1 MSSLIIDSKI
11 EIEKWLDDFISSSS
25 EYFDNYDDLV
35 EDIIANVK
43 ENGDEALISLTHKF
57 DNVQL
62 EKATLF
68 FSEQEIRSSSKKIL
82 AKEKEALNLAASRI
96 KKYHIKQLPKNKFWK
111 DEKGVNLGFRWTP
124 INSIGIYVP
133 GGLASY
139 PSSVLMNAIPA
150 KVAGVRNITMV
161 TPTPLGKINPLV
173 LYAAKIAGVDKIVK
187 IGGAQAIAALA
198 YGTES
203 IDAVDKIVGPGNSF
217 VAAAKR
223 KVFGQVGIDSV
234 AGPSEVLIIS
244 DSDQN
249 PSWIAAD
256 LLAQAEHDEK
266 AKSILITDNITFAKA
281 VELEVWKLLSNLKD
295 NTVAS
300 KSWSENGKILV
311 VNQLKDNKNWFS
323 KLTPG
328 GFLIISYPTKDCFPE
343 WKDTCKK
350 IDIEYSGLNFLCSKE
365 LLKDFKS
372 TEIHYSKQFNYLENF
387 EDVYKLFRSIKNVGA
402 QSTNCKRKTVKELKE
417 IQKFWPKNYNNT
429 VNLSWQIE
437 IQVIKKL

>member
-150 KVAGVRNITMV
+150 KVAGVSNITMV

-234 AGPSEVLIIS
+234 AGPSEVLIIA

-295 NTVAS
+295 NTVAT

-311 VNQLKDNKNWFS
+311 VNQLKDSINLANTIAAEHLQICIKEPEILLDKIVNAGAIFLGENTPEVFGDYILGSNHVLPTCRAARFS
-323 KLTPG
+323 SPLSTIDFMKRTS
-328 GFLIISYPTKDCFPE
+328 IS
-343 WKDTCKK
+343 K
-350 IDIEYSGLNFLCSKE
+350 IPLGA
-365 LLKDFKS
+365 LKDLGYAAKILATSETLDAHAFS
-372 TEIHYSKQFNYLENF
+372 ASLRISE
-387 EDVYKLFRSIKNVGA
+387 KNG
-402 QSTNCKRKTVKELKE
+402 
-417 IQKFWPKNYNNT
+417 
-429 VNLSWQIE
+429 
-437 IQVIKKL
+437 

>member
-1 MSSLIIDSKI
+1 MSSLIIESKK
-11 EIEKWLDDFISSSS
+11 EIEKWLVDFISSSS
-25 EYFDNYDDLV
+25 EYFDNYNDLV
-35 EDIIANVK
+35 EDIINNVK
-43 ENGDEALISLTHKF
+43 ENGDEGLISLTHKF
-57 DNVQL
+57 DNVKL

-68 FSEQEIRSSSKKIL
+68 FSEEEIRSSSKKIL
-82 AKEKEALNLAASRI
+82 AKEKEALKLAASRI

-173 LYAAKIAGVDKIVK
+173 LYAAKIAGVDKIIK

-203 IDAVDKIVGPGNSF
+203 IDAVDKIVGPGNTF

-244 DSDQN
+244 DSEQN

-266 AKSILITDNITFAKA
+266 AKSILITDSIHFAQA

-300 KSWSENGKILV
+300 KSWSENGKIIV
-311 VNQLKDNKNWFS
+311 VNQLKDSINLANTIAAEHLQICIKE
-323 KLTPG
+323 P
-328 GFLIISYPTKDCFPE
+328 
-343 WKDTCKK
+343 
-350 IDIEYSGLNFLCSKE
+350 E
-365 LLKDFKS
+365 LLLDKIVNAGAIFVGENTPEVFGDYILGSNHVLPTCRAARFSSPLSTIDFMKRTSISKISLNALKDLGCAAKILATS
-372 TEIHYSKQFNYLENF
+372 ETLDAHAYSASLRISEK
-387 EDVYKLFRSIKNVGA
+387 DG
-402 QSTNCKRKTVKELKE
+402 
-417 IQKFWPKNYNNT
+417 
-429 VNLSWQIE
+429 
-437 IQVIKKL
+437 

>member
-234 AGPSEVLIIS
+234 AGPSEVLIIA

-266 AKSILITDNITFAKA
+266 AKSILITDNITFAKS

-311 VNQLKDNKNWFS
+311 VNQLKDSINLANTIAAEHLQICIKEPEILLDKIVNAGAIFLGENTPEVFGDYILGSNHVLPTCRAARFS
-323 KLTPG
+323 SPLSTIDFMKRTS
-328 GFLIISYPTKDCFPE
+328 IS
-343 WKDTCKK
+343 K
-350 IDIEYSGLNFLCSKE
+350 IPLGA
-365 LLKDFKS
+365 LKDLGYAAKILATSETLDAHAFS
-372 TEIHYSKQFNYLENF
+372 ASLRISE
-387 EDVYKLFRSIKNVGA
+387 KNG
-402 QSTNCKRKTVKELKE
+402 
-417 IQKFWPKNYNNT
+417 
-429 VNLSWQIE
+429 
-437 IQVIKKL
+437 

>member
-111 DEKGVNLGFRWTP
+111 DEEGVNLGFRWTP

-234 AGPSEVLIIS
+234 AGPSEVLIIA

-266 AKSILITDNITFAKA
+266 AKSILITDNITFAQA

-311 VNQLKDNKNWFS
+311 VNQLKDSINLANTIAAEHLQICIKE
-323 KLTPG
+323 P
-328 GFLIISYPTKDCFPE
+328 
-343 WKDTCKK
+343 
-350 IDIEYSGLNFLCSKE
+350 E
-365 LLKDFKS
+365 LLLDKIVNAGAIFLGENTPEVVGDYILGSNHVLPTCRAARFSSPLSTIDFMKRTSISKISLGALKDLGYAAKILATSETLDAHAFS
-372 TEIHYSKQFNYLENF
+372 ASLRISE
-387 EDVYKLFRSIKNVGA
+387 KNG
-402 QSTNCKRKTVKELKE
+402 
-417 IQKFWPKNYNNT
+417 
-429 VNLSWQIE
+429 
-437 IQVIKKL
+437 

>member
-11 EIEKWLDDFISSSS
+11 EIQKWLDDFISSSS

-62 EKATLF
+62 EKTTLF

-150 KVAGVRNITMV
+150 KVAGVSNITMV

-234 AGPSEVLIIS
+234 AGPSEVLIIA

-311 VNQLKDNKNWFS
+311 VNQLKDSINLANTIAAEHLQICIKE
-323 KLTPG
+323 P
-328 GFLIISYPTKDCFPE
+328 
-343 WKDTCKK
+343 
-350 IDIEYSGLNFLCSKE
+350 E
-365 LLKDFKS
+365 LLLDKIVNAGAIFLGENTPEVFGDYILGSNHVLPTCRAARFSSPLSTIDFMKRTSISKISLGALKDLGYAAKILATSETLDAHAFS
-372 TEIHYSKQFNYLENF
+372 ASLRISE
-387 EDVYKLFRSIKNVGA
+387 KNG
-402 QSTNCKRKTVKELKE
+402 
-417 IQKFWPKNYNNT
+417 
-429 VNLSWQIE
+429 
-437 IQVIKKL
+437 

>member
-150 KVAGVRNITMV
+150 KVAGVSNITMV

-234 AGPSEVLIIS
+234 AGPSEVLIIA

-311 VNQLKDNKNWFS
+311 VNQLKDSINLANTIAAEH
-323 KLTPG
+323 LQ
-328 GFLIISYPTKDCFPE
+328 ICIKDP
-343 WKDTCKK
+343 
-350 IDIEYSGLNFLCSKE
+350 E
-365 LLKDFKS
+365 LLLDKIVNAGAIFLGENTPEVFGDYILGSNHVLPTCRAARFSSPLSTIDFMKRTSISKISLNALKDLGNAAKILATSETLDAHAFS
-372 TEIHYSKQFNYLENF
+372 ASLRISE
-387 EDVYKLFRSIKNVGA
+387 KNG
-402 QSTNCKRKTVKELKE
+402 
-417 IQKFWPKNYNNT
+417 
-429 VNLSWQIE
+429 
-437 IQVIKKL
+437 

>member
-1 MSSLIIDSKI
+1 MSSLIIDSRI

-57 DNVQL
+57 DNVKL

-68 FSEQEIRSSSKKIL
+68 FSEEEIRTSSKKIL
-82 AKEKEALNLAASRI
+82 AKEKEALKLAASRI

-150 KVAGVRNITMV
+150 KVAGVRKITMV

-234 AGPSEVLIIS
+234 AGPSEVLIIA

-311 VNQLKDNKNWFS
+311 VNQLKDSINLANTIAAEHLQICIKE
-323 KLTPG
+323 P
-328 GFLIISYPTKDCFPE
+328 
-343 WKDTCKK
+343 
-350 IDIEYSGLNFLCSKE
+350 E
-365 LLKDFKS
+365 LLLDKIVNAGAIFLGENTPEVFGDYILGSNHVLPTCRAARFSSPLSTIDFMKRTSISKISLGALKDLGYAAKILATSETLDAHAFS
-372 TEIHYSKQFNYLENF
+372 ASLRISE
-387 EDVYKLFRSIKNVGA
+387 KNG
-402 QSTNCKRKTVKELKE
+402 
-417 IQKFWPKNYNNT
+417 
-429 VNLSWQIE
+429 
-437 IQVIKKL
+437 

>member
-68 FSEQEIRSSSKKIL
+68 FSEEEIRSSSKKIL
-82 AKEKEALNLAASRI
+82 AKEKEALKLAASRI

-150 KVAGVRNITMV
+150 KVAGVSNITMV

-234 AGPSEVLIIS
+234 AGPSEVLIIA

-311 VNQLKDNKNWFS
+311 VNQLKDSINLANTIAAEHLQICIKE
-323 KLTPG
+323 P
-328 GFLIISYPTKDCFPE
+328 
-343 WKDTCKK
+343 
-350 IDIEYSGLNFLCSKE
+350 E
-365 LLKDFKS
+365 LLLDKIVNAGAIFLGENTPEVFGDYILGSNHVLPTCRAARFSSPLSTIDFMKRTSISKISLGALKDLGYAAKILATSETLDAHAFS
-372 TEIHYSKQFNYLENF
+372 ASLRISE
-387 EDVYKLFRSIKNVGA
+387 KNG
-402 QSTNCKRKTVKELKE
+402 
-417 IQKFWPKNYNNT
+417 
-429 VNLSWQIE
+429 
-437 IQVIKKL
+437 

>member
-234 AGPSEVLIIS
+234 AGPSEVLIIA

-266 AKSILITDNITFAKA
+266 AKSILITDNITFAQA

-300 KSWSENGKILV
+300 KSWNENGKILV
-311 VNQLKDNKNWFS
+311 VNQLKDSINLANTIAAEHLQICIKE
-323 KLTPG
+323 P
-328 GFLIISYPTKDCFPE
+328 
-343 WKDTCKK
+343 
-350 IDIEYSGLNFLCSKE
+350 E
-365 LLKDFKS
+365 LLLDKIVNAGAIFLGENTPEVFGDYILGSNHVLPTCRAARFSSPLSTIDFMKRTSISKIPLGALKDLGYAAKILATSETLDAHAFS
-372 TEIHYSKQFNYLENF
+372 ASLRISE
-387 EDVYKLFRSIKNVGA
+387 KNG
-402 QSTNCKRKTVKELKE
+402 
-417 IQKFWPKNYNNT
+417 
-429 VNLSWQIE
+429 
-437 IQVIKKL
+437 

>member
-124 INSIGIYVP
+124 IDSIGIYVP

-234 AGPSEVLIIS
+234 AGPSEVLIIA

-311 VNQLKDNKNWFS
+311 VNQLKDSINLANTIAAEHLQICIKEPEILLDKIVNAGAIFLGENTPEVFGDYILGSNHVLPTCRAARFS
-323 KLTPG
+323 SPLSTIDFMKRTS
-328 GFLIISYPTKDCFPE
+328 IS
-343 WKDTCKK
+343 K
-350 IDIEYSGLNFLCSKE
+350 ISLGA
-365 LLKDFKS
+365 LKDLGYAAKILATSETLDAHAFS
-372 TEIHYSKQFNYLENF
+372 ASLRISE
-387 EDVYKLFRSIKNVGA
+387 KNG
-402 QSTNCKRKTVKELKE
+402 
-417 IQKFWPKNYNNT
+417 
-429 VNLSWQIE
+429 
-437 IQVIKKL
+437 

>member
-203 IDAVDKIVGPGNSF
+203 IDAVDKIVGPGNSI

-234 AGPSEVLIIS
+234 AGPSEVLIIA

-311 VNQLKDNKNWFS
+311 VNQLKDYINLANTIAAEHLQICIKE
-323 KLTPG
+323 P
-328 GFLIISYPTKDCFPE
+328 
-343 WKDTCKK
+343 
-350 IDIEYSGLNFLCSKE
+350 E
-365 LLKDFKS
+365 LLLDKIVNAGAIFLGENTPEVFGDYILGSNHVLPTCRAARFSSPLSTIDFMKRTSISKISLNALKDLGYAAKILATSETLDAHAFS
-372 TEIHYSKQFNYLENF
+372 ASLRISE
-387 EDVYKLFRSIKNVGA
+387 KNG
-402 QSTNCKRKTVKELKE
+402 
-417 IQKFWPKNYNNT
+417 
-429 VNLSWQIE
+429 
-437 IQVIKKL
+437 

>member
-1 MSSLIIDSKI
+1 MSSLLIDSKI
-11 EIEKWLDDFISSSS
+11 EIDKWLDDFISSSS

-150 KVAGVRNITMV
+150 KVAGVSNITMV

-223 KVFGQVGIDSV
+223 KVFGLS
-234 AGPSEVLIIS
+234 LIHI
-244 DSDQN
+244 
-249 PSWIAAD
+249 
-256 LLAQAEHDEK
+256 
-266 AKSILITDNITFAKA
+266 
-281 VELEVWKLLSNLKD
+281 
-295 NTVAS
+295 
-300 KSWSENGKILV
+300 
-311 VNQLKDNKNWFS
+311 
-323 KLTPG
+323 
-328 GFLIISYPTKDCFPE
+328 
-343 WKDTCKK
+343 
-350 IDIEYSGLNFLCSKE
+350 
-365 LLKDFKS
+365 
-372 TEIHYSKQFNYLENF
+372 
-387 EDVYKLFRSIKNVGA
+387 
-402 QSTNCKRKTVKELKE
+402 
-417 IQKFWPKNYNNT
+417 
-429 VNLSWQIE
+429 
-437 IQVIKKL
+437 

>member
-234 AGPSEVLIIS
+234 AGPSEVLIIA

-311 VNQLKDNKNWFS
+311 VNQLKDSINLANTIAAEHLQICIKEPEILLDKIVNAGAIFLGENTPEVFGDYILGSNHVLPTCRAARFS
-323 KLTPG
+323 SPLSTIDFMKRTS
-328 GFLIISYPTKDCFPE
+328 IS
-343 WKDTCKK
+343 K
-350 IDIEYSGLNFLCSKE
+350 ISLGA
-365 LLKDFKS
+365 LKDLGYAAKILATSETLDAHAFS
-372 TEIHYSKQFNYLENF
+372 ASLRISE
-387 EDVYKLFRSIKNVGA
+387 KNG
-402 QSTNCKRKTVKELKE
+402 
-417 IQKFWPKNYNNT
+417 
-429 VNLSWQIE
+429 
-437 IQVIKKL
+437 

>member
-150 KVAGVRNITMV
+150 KVAGVSNITMV

-234 AGPSEVLIIS
+234 AGPSEVLIIA

-300 KSWSENGKILV
+300 KSWSENGKIIV
-311 VNQLKDNKNWFS
+311 VNQLKDSINLANTIAAEHLQICIKE
-323 KLTPG
+323 P
-328 GFLIISYPTKDCFPE
+328 
-343 WKDTCKK
+343 
-350 IDIEYSGLNFLCSKE
+350 E
-365 LLKDFKS
+365 LLLDKIVNAGAIFLGENTPEVFGDYILGSNHVLPTCRAARFSSPLSTIDFMKRTSISKIPLGALKDLGYAAKILATSETLDAHAFS
-372 TEIHYSKQFNYLENF
+372 ASLRISE
-387 EDVYKLFRSIKNVGA
+387 KNG
-402 QSTNCKRKTVKELKE
+402 
-417 IQKFWPKNYNNT
+417 
-429 VNLSWQIE
+429 
-437 IQVIKKL
+437 

>member
-11 EIEKWLDDFISSSS
+11 EIEKWLVNFISSSS

-35 EDIIANVK
+35 EDIITNVK
-43 ENGDEALISLTHKF
+43 ENGDEALINLTYKF
-57 DNVQL
+57 DNVKL

-68 FSEQEIRSSSKKIL
+68 FSDEEIRSSSKKIL

-150 KVAGVRNITMV
+150 KVAGVSNITMV
-161 TPTPLGKINPLV
+161 TPTPFGKINPLV

-234 AGPSEVLIIS
+234 AGPSEVLIIA

-311 VNQLKDNKNWFS
+311 VNQLKDSINLANTIAAEHLQICIKE
-323 KLTPG
+323 P
-328 GFLIISYPTKDCFPE
+328 
-343 WKDTCKK
+343 
-350 IDIEYSGLNFLCSKE
+350 E
-365 LLKDFKS
+365 LLLDKIVNAGAIFLGENTPEVFGDYILGSNHVLPTCRAARFSSPLSTIDFMKRTSISKISLGALKDLGYAAKILATSETLDAHAFS
-372 TEIHYSKQFNYLENF
+372 ASLRISE
-387 EDVYKLFRSIKNVGA
+387 KNG
-402 QSTNCKRKTVKELKE
+402 
-417 IQKFWPKNYNNT
+417 
-429 VNLSWQIE
+429 
-437 IQVIKKL
+437 

>member
-234 AGPSEVLIIS
+234 AGPSEVLIIA

-311 VNQLKDNKNWFS
+311 VNQLKDSINLANTIAAEHLQICIKE
-323 KLTPG
+323 P
-328 GFLIISYPTKDCFPE
+328 
-343 WKDTCKK
+343 
-350 IDIEYSGLNFLCSKE
+350 E
-365 LLKDFKS
+365 LLLDKIVNAGAIFLGENTPEVFGDYILGSNHVLPTCRAARFSSPLSTIDFMKRTSISKISLNALKDLGYAAKILATSETLDAHAFS
-372 TEIHYSKQFNYLENF
+372 ASLRISE
-387 EDVYKLFRSIKNVGA
+387 KNG
-402 QSTNCKRKTVKELKE
+402 
-417 IQKFWPKNYNNT
+417 
-429 VNLSWQIE
+429 
-437 IQVIKKL
+437 

>member
-82 AKEKEALNLAASRI
+82 AKEKEALKLAASRI

-234 AGPSEVLIIS
+234 AGPSEVLIIA

-311 VNQLKDNKNWFS
+311 VNQLKDSINLANTIAAEHLQICIKE
-323 KLTPG
+323 P
-328 GFLIISYPTKDCFPE
+328 
-343 WKDTCKK
+343 
-350 IDIEYSGLNFLCSKE
+350 E
-365 LLKDFKS
+365 LLLDKIVNAGAIFLGENTPEVFGDYILGSNHVLPTCRAARFSSPLSTIDFMKRTSISKISLGALKDLGYAAKILATSETLDAHAFS
-372 TEIHYSKQFNYLENF
+372 ASLRISE
-387 EDVYKLFRSIKNVGA
+387 KNG
-402 QSTNCKRKTVKELKE
+402 
-417 IQKFWPKNYNNT
+417 
-429 VNLSWQIE
+429 
-437 IQVIKKL
+437 

>member
-62 EKATLF
+62 EKTTLF
-68 FSEQEIRSSSKKIL
+68 FSEHEIRSSSKKIL

-234 AGPSEVLIIS
+234 AGPSEVLIIA

-311 VNQLKDNKNWFS
+311 VNQLKDSINLANTIAAEHLQICIKE
-323 KLTPG
+323 P
-328 GFLIISYPTKDCFPE
+328 
-343 WKDTCKK
+343 
-350 IDIEYSGLNFLCSKE
+350 E
-365 LLKDFKS
+365 LLLDKIVNAGAIFLGENTPEVFGDYILGSNHVLPTCRAARFSSPLSTIDFMKRTSISKIPLGALKDLGYAAKILATSETLDAHAFS
-372 TEIHYSKQFNYLENF
+372 ASLRISE
-387 EDVYKLFRSIKNVGA
+387 KNG
-402 QSTNCKRKTVKELKE
+402 
-417 IQKFWPKNYNNT
+417 
-429 VNLSWQIE
+429 
-437 IQVIKKL
+437 

>member
-35 EDIIANVK
+35 ENIIANVK

-234 AGPSEVLIIS
+234 AGPSEVLIIA

-256 LLAQAEHDEK
+256 LLAQAEHDQK

-311 VNQLKDNKNWFS
+311 VNQLKDSINLANTIAAEHLQICIKEPEILLDKIVNAGAIFLGENTPEVFGDYILGSNHVLPTCRAARFS
-323 KLTPG
+323 SPLSTIDFMKRTS
-328 GFLIISYPTKDCFPE
+328 IS
-343 WKDTCKK
+343 K
-350 IDIEYSGLNFLCSKE
+350 ISLNA
-365 LLKDFKS
+365 LKDLGYAAKILATSETLDAHAFS
-372 TEIHYSKQFNYLENF
+372 ASLRISE
-387 EDVYKLFRSIKNVGA
+387 KNG
-402 QSTNCKRKTVKELKE
+402 
-417 IQKFWPKNYNNT
+417 
-429 VNLSWQIE
+429 
-437 IQVIKKL
+437 

>member
-234 AGPSEVLIIS
+234 AGPSEVLIIA

-281 VELEVWKLLSNLKD
+281 VELEVWKLLCNLND

-311 VNQLKDNKNWFS
+311 VNQLKDSINLANTIAAEHLQICIKE
-323 KLTPG
+323 P
-328 GFLIISYPTKDCFPE
+328 
-343 WKDTCKK
+343 
-350 IDIEYSGLNFLCSKE
+350 E
-365 LLKDFKS
+365 LLLDKIVNAGAIFLGENTPEVFGDYILGSNHVLPTCRAARFSSPLSTIDFMKRTSISKIPLGALKDLGYAAKILATSETLDAHAFS
-372 TEIHYSKQFNYLENF
+372 ASLRISE
-387 EDVYKLFRSIKNVGA
+387 KNG
-402 QSTNCKRKTVKELKE
+402 
-417 IQKFWPKNYNNT
+417 
-429 VNLSWQIE
+429 
-437 IQVIKKL
+437 

>member
-234 AGPSEVLIIS
+234 AGPSEVLIIA

-311 VNQLKDNKNWFS
+311 VNQLKDSINLANTIAAEHLQICIKE
-323 KLTPG
+323 P
-328 GFLIISYPTKDCFPE
+328 
-343 WKDTCKK
+343 
-350 IDIEYSGLNFLCSKE
+350 E
-365 LLKDFKS
+365 LLLDKIVNAGAIFLGENTPEVFGDYILGSNHVLPTCRAARFSSPLSTIDFMKRTSISKIPLGALKDLGYAAKILATSETLDAHAFS
-372 TEIHYSKQFNYLENF
+372 ASLRISG
-387 EDVYKLFRSIKNVGA
+387 KNG
-402 QSTNCKRKTVKELKE
+402 
-417 IQKFWPKNYNNT
+417 
-429 VNLSWQIE
+429 
-437 IQVIKKL
+437 

>member
-1 MSSLIIDSKI
+1 MSSLIIDSKK
-11 EIEKWLDDFISSSS
+11 EIEKWLVDFISSSS

-35 EDIIANVK
+35 EDIITNVK

-234 AGPSEVLIIS
+234 AGPSEVLIIA

-311 VNQLKDNKNWFS
+311 VNQLKDSINLANTIAAEHLQICIKEPEILLDKIVNAGAIFLGENTPEVFGDYILGSNHVLPTCRAARFS
-323 KLTPG
+323 SPLSTIDFMKRTS
-328 GFLIISYPTKDCFPE
+328 IS
-343 WKDTCKK
+343 K
-350 IDIEYSGLNFLCSKE
+350 ISLNA
-365 LLKDFKS
+365 LKDLGYAAKILATSETLDAHAFS
-372 TEIHYSKQFNYLENF
+372 ASLRISE
-387 EDVYKLFRSIKNVGA
+387 KNG
-402 QSTNCKRKTVKELKE
+402 
-417 IQKFWPKNYNNT
+417 
-429 VNLSWQIE
+429 
-437 IQVIKKL
+437 

>member
-1 MSSLIIDSKI
+1 MSSLIINSKK
-11 EIEKWLDDFISSSS
+11 EIEKWLVDFISSSS

-234 AGPSEVLIIS
+234 AGPSEVLIIA

-311 VNQLKDNKNWFS
+311 VNQLKDSINLANTIAAEHLQICIKE
-323 KLTPG
+323 P
-328 GFLIISYPTKDCFPE
+328 
-343 WKDTCKK
+343 
-350 IDIEYSGLNFLCSKE
+350 E
-365 LLKDFKS
+365 LLLDKIVNAGAIFLGENTPEVFGDYILGSNHVLPTCRAARFSSPLSTIDFMKRTSISKISLGALKDLGYAAKILATSETLDAHAFS
-372 TEIHYSKQFNYLENF
+372 ASLRISE
-387 EDVYKLFRSIKNVGA
+387 KNG
-402 QSTNCKRKTVKELKE
+402 
-417 IQKFWPKNYNNT
+417 
-429 VNLSWQIE
+429 
-437 IQVIKKL
+437 

>member
-35 EDIIANVK
+35 EDIITNVK
-43 ENGDEALISLTHKF
+43 ENGDEALINLTYKF
-57 DNVQL
+57 DNVKL

-68 FSEQEIRSSSKKIL
+68 FSDEEIRSSSKKIL
-82 AKEKEALNLAASRI
+82 AKEKEALKLAASRI

-111 DEKGVNLGFRWTP
+111 DKEGVNLGFRWTP

-234 AGPSEVLIIS
+234 AGPSEVLIIA

-300 KSWSENGKILV
+300 NSWSENGKILV
-311 VNQLKDNKNWFS
+311 VNQLKDSINLANTIAAEHLQICIKE
-323 KLTPG
+323 P
-328 GFLIISYPTKDCFPE
+328 
-343 WKDTCKK
+343 
-350 IDIEYSGLNFLCSKE
+350 E
-365 LLKDFKS
+365 LLLDKIVNAGAIFLGENTPEVFGDYILGSNHVLPTCRAARFSSPLSTIDFMKRTSISKISLGALKDLGYAAKILATSETLDAHAFS
-372 TEIHYSKQFNYLENF
+372 ASLRISE
-387 EDVYKLFRSIKNVGA
+387 KNG
-402 QSTNCKRKTVKELKE
+402 
-417 IQKFWPKNYNNT
+417 
-429 VNLSWQIE
+429 
-437 IQVIKKL
+437 

>member
-234 AGPSEVLIIS
+234 AGPSEVLIIA

-300 KSWSENGKILV
+300 KSWNENGKILV
-311 VNQLKDNKNWFS
+311 VNQLKDSINLANTIAAEHLQICIKEPEILLDKIVNAGAIFLGENTPEVFGDYILGSNHVLPTCRAARFS
-323 KLTPG
+323 SPLSTIDFMKRTS
-328 GFLIISYPTKDCFPE
+328 IS
-343 WKDTCKK
+343 K
-350 IDIEYSGLNFLCSKE
+350 IPLGA
-365 LLKDFKS
+365 LKDLGYAAKILATSETLDAHAFS
-372 TEIHYSKQFNYLENF
+372 ASLRISE
-387 EDVYKLFRSIKNVGA
+387 KNG
-402 QSTNCKRKTVKELKE
+402 
-417 IQKFWPKNYNNT
+417 
-429 VNLSWQIE
+429 
-437 IQVIKKL
+437 

>member
-234 AGPSEVLIIS
+234 AGPSEVLIIA

-266 AKSILITDNITFAKA
+266 AKSILITDNITFAQA

-300 KSWSENGKILV
+300 KSWNENGKILV
-311 VNQLKDNKNWFS
+311 VNQLKDSINLANTIAAEHLQICIKE
-323 KLTPG
+323 P
-328 GFLIISYPTKDCFPE
+328 
-343 WKDTCKK
+343 
-350 IDIEYSGLNFLCSKE
+350 E
-365 LLKDFKS
+365 LLLDKIVNAGAIFLGENTPEVFGDYILGSNHVLPTCRAARFSSPLSTIDFMKRTSISKISLGALKDLGYAAKILATSETLDAHAFS
-372 TEIHYSKQFNYLENF
+372 ASLRISE
-387 EDVYKLFRSIKNVGA
+387 KNG
-402 QSTNCKRKTVKELKE
+402 
-417 IQKFWPKNYNNT
+417 
-429 VNLSWQIE
+429 
-437 IQVIKKL
+437 

>member
-68 FSEQEIRSSSKKIL
+68 FSEQEIKSSSKKIL

-150 KVAGVRNITMV
+150 RVAGVSNITMV

-234 AGPSEVLIIS
+234 AGPSEVLIIA

-311 VNQLKDNKNWFS
+311 VNQLKDSINLANTIAAEHLQICIKEPEILLDKIVNAGAIFLGENTPEVFGDYILGSNHVLPTCRAARFS
-323 KLTPG
+323 SPLSTIDFMKRTS
-328 GFLIISYPTKDCFPE
+328 IS
-343 WKDTCKK
+343 K
-350 IDIEYSGLNFLCSKE
+350 IPLGA
-365 LLKDFKS
+365 LKDLGYAAKILATSETLDAHAFS
-372 TEIHYSKQFNYLENF
+372 ASLRISE
-387 EDVYKLFRSIKNVGA
+387 KNG
-402 QSTNCKRKTVKELKE
+402 
-417 IQKFWPKNYNNT
+417 
-429 VNLSWQIE
+429 
-437 IQVIKKL
+437 

>member
-150 KVAGVRNITMV
+150 KVAGVSNITMV

-234 AGPSEVLIIS
+234 AGPSEVLIIA

-311 VNQLKDNKNWFS
+311 VNQLKDSINLANTIAAEHLQICIKE
-323 KLTPG
+323 P
-328 GFLIISYPTKDCFPE
+328 
-343 WKDTCKK
+343 
-350 IDIEYSGLNFLCSKE
+350 E
-365 LLKDFKS
+365 LLLDKIVNAGAIFLGENTPEVFGDYILGSNHVLPTCRAARFSSPLSTIDFMKRTSISKISLGALKDLGYAAKILATSETLDAHAFS
-372 TEIHYSKQFNYLENF
+372 ASLRISE
-387 EDVYKLFRSIKNVGA
+387 KNG
-402 QSTNCKRKTVKELKE
+402 
-417 IQKFWPKNYNNT
+417 
-429 VNLSWQIE
+429 
-437 IQVIKKL
+437 

>member
-111 DEKGVNLGFRWTP
+111 DEEGVNLGFRWTP

-150 KVAGVRNITMV
+150 KVAGVKNITMV

-234 AGPSEVLIIS
+234 AGPSEVLIIA

-300 KSWSENGKILV
+300 KSWSENGKIIV
-311 VNQLKDNKNWFS
+311 VNQLEDSINLANTIAAEHLQICIKEPEILLDKIVNAGAIFLGENTPEVFGDYILGSNHVLPTCRAARFS
-323 KLTPG
+323 SPLSTIDFMKRTS
-328 GFLIISYPTKDCFPE
+328 IS
-343 WKDTCKK
+343 K
-350 IDIEYSGLNFLCSKE
+350 ISLGA
-365 LLKDFKS
+365 LKDLGYAAKILATSETLDAHAFS
-372 TEIHYSKQFNYLENF
+372 ASLRISE
-387 EDVYKLFRSIKNVGA
+387 KNG
-402 QSTNCKRKTVKELKE
+402 
-417 IQKFWPKNYNNT
+417 
-429 VNLSWQIE
+429 
-437 IQVIKKL
+437 

>member
-234 AGPSEVLIIS
+234 AGPSEVLIIA

-281 VELEVWKLLSNLKD
+281 VELEDWKLLSNLKD

-311 VNQLKDNKNWFS
+311 VNQLKDSINLANTIAAEHLQICIKE
-323 KLTPG
+323 P
-328 GFLIISYPTKDCFPE
+328 
-343 WKDTCKK
+343 
-350 IDIEYSGLNFLCSKE
+350 E
-365 LLKDFKS
+365 LLLDKIVNAGAIFLGENTPEVFGDYILGSNHVLPTCRAARFSSPLSTIDFMKRTSISKISLGALKDLGYAAKILATSETLDAHAFS
-372 TEIHYSKQFNYLENF
+372 ASLRISE
-387 EDVYKLFRSIKNVGA
+387 KNG
-402 QSTNCKRKTVKELKE
+402 
-417 IQKFWPKNYNNT
+417 
-429 VNLSWQIE
+429 
-437 IQVIKKL
+437 

>member
-234 AGPSEVLIIS
+234 AGPSEVLIIA

-266 AKSILITDNITFAKA
+266 AKSILITDNITFAQA

-300 KSWSENGKILV
+300 KSWNENGKILV
-311 VNQLKDNKNWFS
+311 VNQLKDSINLANTIAAEH
-323 KLTPG
+323 LQ
-328 GFLIISYPTKDCFPE
+328 ICTKEP
-343 WKDTCKK
+343 
-350 IDIEYSGLNFLCSKE
+350 E
-365 LLKDFKS
+365 LLLDKIVNAGAIFLGENTPEVFGDYILGSNHVLPTCRAARFSSPLSTIDFMKRTSISKISLNALKDLGYAAKILATSETLDAHAFS
-372 TEIHYSKQFNYLENF
+372 ASLRISK
-387 EDVYKLFRSIKNVGA
+387 KNG
-402 QSTNCKRKTVKELKE
+402 
-417 IQKFWPKNYNNT
+417 
-429 VNLSWQIE
+429 
-437 IQVIKKL
+437 

>member
-150 KVAGVRNITMV
+150 KVAGVTNITMV

-234 AGPSEVLIIS
+234 AGPSEVLIIA

-311 VNQLKDNKNWFS
+311 VNQLKDSINLANTIAAEHLQICIKE
-323 KLTPG
+323 P
-328 GFLIISYPTKDCFPE
+328 
-343 WKDTCKK
+343 
-350 IDIEYSGLNFLCSKE
+350 E
-365 LLKDFKS
+365 LLLDKIVNAGAIFLGENTPEVFGDYILGSNHVLPTCRAARFSSPLSTIDFMKRTSISKIPLGALKDLGYAAKILATSETLDAHAFS
-372 TEIHYSKQFNYLENF
+372 ASLRISE
-387 EDVYKLFRSIKNVGA
+387 KNG
-402 QSTNCKRKTVKELKE
+402 
-417 IQKFWPKNYNNT
+417 
-429 VNLSWQIE
+429 
-437 IQVIKKL
+437 

>member
-161 TPTPLGKINPLV
+161 TPTPLGKITPLV

-234 AGPSEVLIIS
+234 AGPSEVLIIA

-311 VNQLKDNKNWFS
+311 VNQLKDSINLANTIAAEHLQICIKE
-323 KLTPG
+323 P
-328 GFLIISYPTKDCFPE
+328 
-343 WKDTCKK
+343 
-350 IDIEYSGLNFLCSKE
+350 E
-365 LLKDFKS
+365 LLLDKIVNAGAIFLGENTPEVFGDYILGSNHVLPTCRAARFSSPLSTIDFMKRTSISKISLGALKDLGYAAKILATSETLDAHAFS
-372 TEIHYSKQFNYLENF
+372 ASLRISE
-387 EDVYKLFRSIKNVGA
+387 KNG
-402 QSTNCKRKTVKELKE
+402 
-417 IQKFWPKNYNNT
+417 
-429 VNLSWQIE
+429 
-437 IQVIKKL
+437 

>member
-43 ENGDEALISLTHKF
+43 ESGDEALISLTHKF

-234 AGPSEVLIIS
+234 AGPSEVLIIA

-311 VNQLKDNKNWFS
+311 VNQLKDSINLANTIAAEHLQICIKE
-323 KLTPG
+323 P
-328 GFLIISYPTKDCFPE
+328 
-343 WKDTCKK
+343 
-350 IDIEYSGLNFLCSKE
+350 E
-365 LLKDFKS
+365 LLLDKIVNAGAIFLGENTPEVFGDYILGSNHVLPTCRAARFSSPLSTIDFMKRTSISKISLGALKDLGYAAKILATSETLDAHAFS
-372 TEIHYSKQFNYLENF
+372 ASLRISE
-387 EDVYKLFRSIKNVGA
+387 KNG
-402 QSTNCKRKTVKELKE
+402 
-417 IQKFWPKNYNNT
+417 
-429 VNLSWQIE
+429 
-437 IQVIKKL
+437 

>member
-311 VNQLKDNKNWFS
+311 VNQLKDSINLANTIAAEHLQICIKE
-323 KLTPG
+323 P
-328 GFLIISYPTKDCFPE
+328 
-343 WKDTCKK
+343 
-350 IDIEYSGLNFLCSKE
+350 E
-365 LLKDFKS
+365 LLLDKIVNAGAIFLGENTPEVFGDYILGSNHVLPTCRAARFSSPLSTIDFMKRTSISKIPLGALKDLGYAAKILATSETLDAHAFS
-372 TEIHYSKQFNYLENF
+372 ASLRISE
-387 EDVYKLFRSIKNVGA
+387 KNG
-402 QSTNCKRKTVKELKE
+402 
-417 IQKFWPKNYNNT
+417 
-429 VNLSWQIE
+429 
-437 IQVIKKL
+437 

>member
-150 KVAGVRNITMV
+150 KVAGVRKITMV

-234 AGPSEVLIIS
+234 AGPSEVLIIA

-311 VNQLKDNKNWFS
+311 VNQLKDSINLANTIAAEHLQICIKE
-323 KLTPG
+323 P
-328 GFLIISYPTKDCFPE
+328 
-343 WKDTCKK
+343 
-350 IDIEYSGLNFLCSKE
+350 E
-365 LLKDFKS
+365 LLLDKIVNAGAIFLGENTPEVFGDYILGSNHVLPTCRAARFSSPLSTIDFMKRTSISKISLGALKDLGYAAKILATSETLDAHAFS
-372 TEIHYSKQFNYLENF
+372 ASLRISE
-387 EDVYKLFRSIKNVGA
+387 KNG
-402 QSTNCKRKTVKELKE
+402 
-417 IQKFWPKNYNNT
+417 
-429 VNLSWQIE
+429 
-437 IQVIKKL
+437 

>member
-82 AKEKEALNLAASRI
+82 AKEKEALKLAASRI

-234 AGPSEVLIIS
+234 AGPSEVLIIA

-295 NTVAS
+295 NTVAT
-300 KSWSENGKILV
+300 KSLSENGKILV
-311 VNQLKDNKNWFS
+311 VNQLKDSINLANTIAAEHLQICIKE
-323 KLTPG
+323 P
-328 GFLIISYPTKDCFPE
+328 
-343 WKDTCKK
+343 
-350 IDIEYSGLNFLCSKE
+350 E
-365 LLKDFKS
+365 LLLDKIVNAGAIFLGENTPEVFGDYILGSNHVLPTCRAARFSSPLSTIDFMKRTSISKIPLGALKDLGYAAKILATSETLDAHAFS
-372 TEIHYSKQFNYLENF
+372 ASLRISE
-387 EDVYKLFRSIKNVGA
+387 KNG
-402 QSTNCKRKTVKELKE
+402 
-417 IQKFWPKNYNNT
+417 
-429 VNLSWQIE
+429 
-437 IQVIKKL
+437 